1 MLLTPPLLQPNSPY
15 PATMHLKSFLNGIA
29 VENRQVDLSVKVL
42 RDVLLKYG
50 DETTDEMLEILSSD
64 APFEAKIL
72 PSRHI
77 ERIGDFIRKKVDA
90 RFGFSRYAERE
101 CLSLHDFGKLEKLVK
116 SKSVMDHPLRR
127 HLKEAIESFRPT
139 DVWVTCPFP
148 GTLVGAFKIAMY
160 IKKHYAGMRLV
171 LGGGFVSTELRNMTD
186 RRPRKYF
193 DLFAY
198 DSFIQSPFVSPDY
211 EGIDWSEYF
220 DVCLEDG
227 LASRL
232 WSSGKWVKLAMAQGC
247 YWHKCAFCDVCLS
260 YVGKFKMPDAK
271 AIVDSMQKLG
281 RSFHFV
287 DEAMPPK
294 LVEEVCREIIARNFE
309 CEWWGNVR
317 FDCAFT
323 TELAE
328 LMARAGCIAL
338 TGALE
343 CANDRLLKLMNK
355 GITLKGA
362 ERVLRS
368 FRRAGIMVHAYLMY
382 GFPTETLQEQ
392 RQAERYVKSLADKE
406 LIYSA
411 YWHRFAL
418 TVHSPIFK
426 DPRMFSIKVLPLP
439 KGEIFALN
447 EVAYE
452 MDRKRVKKC

>member
-1 MLLTPPLLQPNSPY
+1 
-15 PATMHLKSFLNGIA
+15 
-29 VENRQVDLSVKVL
+29 
-42 RDVLLKYG
+42 
-50 DETTDEMLEILSSD
+50 
-64 APFEAKIL
+64 
-72 PSRHI
+72 
-77 ERIGDFIRKKVDA
+77 
-90 RFGFSRYAERE
+90 
-101 CLSLHDFGKLEKLVK
+101 
-116 SKSVMDHPLRR
+116 
-127 HLKEAIESFRPT
+127 
-139 DVWVTCPFP
+139 
-148 GTLVGAFKIAMY
+148 
-160 IKKHYAGMRLV
+160 
-171 LGGGFVSTELRNMTD
+171 
-186 RRPRKYF
+186 
-193 DLFAY
+193 
-198 DSFIQSPFVSPDY
+198 
-211 EGIDWSEYF
+211 
-220 DVCLEDG
+220 
-227 LASRL
+227 
-232 WSSGKWVKLAMAQGC
+232 
-247 YWHKCAFCDVCLS
+247 
-260 YVGKFKMPDAK
+260 
-271 AIVDSMQKLG
+271 MQKLG